1 MNAIYM
7 TGKYKDKYKDIY
19 LHGNS
24 DFSLGFDQEEITL
37 FPRLP
42 RTTLGI

>member
-1 MNAIYM
+1 MLYVIYM
-7 TGKYKDKYKDIY
+7 TRAYKYKNID

-24 DFSLGFDQEEITL
+24 DFSLGLGQEEIKL
-37 FPRLP
+37 FPYLP